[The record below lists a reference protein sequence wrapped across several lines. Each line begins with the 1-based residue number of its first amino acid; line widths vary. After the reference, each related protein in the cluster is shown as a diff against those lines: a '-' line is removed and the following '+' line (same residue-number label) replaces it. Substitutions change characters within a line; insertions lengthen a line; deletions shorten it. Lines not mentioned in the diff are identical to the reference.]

1 MELETLDLIYLIGGL
16 VASTTVISGTIVG
29 GLTYLDEVHVKSY
42 FKAKWVQA
50 VTKKEFTASETFRM
64 YREYV
69 GERHANIREDIR
81 SGLTKLLRRA

>member
-1 MELETLDLIYLIGGL
+1 MSDVLSQVGYI
-16 VASTTVISGTIVG
+16 VAGSAVISTVIVG
-29 GLTYLDEVHVKSY
+29 GLAYLDEVHVKSY
-42 FKAKWVQA
+42 FKAKLVQA
-50 VTKKEFTASETFRM
+50 VTKKELTVSETFRM